1 MFSTMQRKLYF
12 YIHFGFLA
20 IFHDFTV
27 TLMPSQG
34 GHFWRLTSLS
44 LSSFPIEPLF
54 FTTWWNERIP
64 GHSEINEVQKSCVN
78 VGLCCFHGNKNYFLG
93 GLYYK
98 KKKWHKGNILKH
110 VVHNYPYTQLSSDSG
125 MFNLSSV
132 SPMTSPAPQP
142 GLHFQKPATA
152 LPDRPANS
160 ATHTESSTF
169 HVTTET
175 QATTHPISPSVFLTC
190 VCVYA
195 CAQRQKWWQMAS
207 F

>member
-93 GLYYK
+93 GLYYQK
-98 KKKWHKGNILKH
+98 KKNGTKVIYWSML
-110 VVHNYPYTQLSSDSG
+110 YTTIHIPNWVLIQVCSTCPLFLPWPPLPLSLACTFKSLQQHCLIVLQTQPHT
-125 MFNLSSV
+125 LSQ
-132 SPMTSPAPQP
+132 AP
-142 GLHFQKPATA
+142 F
-152 LPDRPANS
+152 
-160 ATHTESSTF
+160 
-169 HVTTET
+169 
-175 QATTHPISPSVFLTC
+175 
-190 VCVYA
+190 
-195 CAQRQKWWQMAS
+195 M
-207 F
+207 